1 MLVRMRLALCLLVAT
16 GAVVGAQAPEEKP
29 VDAGSARVTLSGCLK
44 GRAFTVRP
52 PREDEPLNVLIAPGT
67 VFRLAG
73 SKQVMDEV
81 KKRDRSAV
89 QLTGLVRRNAAPQGM
104 PIAGG
109 RIRIGGMP
117 SNQDPT
123 RIGPARDPLNTVN
136 MFDVES
142 VRVID
147 GSCSE
152 TRR

>member
-1 MLVRMRLALCLLVAT
+1 MRLALCLVIATVAM
-16 GAVVGAQAPEEKP
+16 VGAQAPEEKP
-29 VDAGSARVTLSGCLK
+29 VDAGSARITLSGCLK
-44 GRAFTVRP
+44 GRTFTVRP
-52 PREDEPLNVLIAPGT
+52 PREDEPIGALIAPGT

-73 SKQVMDEV
+73 SKQVMNEV

-89 QLTGLVRRNAAPQGM
+89 QLTGLVRRNSAPQGM

-123 RIGPARDPLNTVN
+123 RIGPARDPLATVN

-142 VRVID
+142 VRPIEGTCGD
-147 GSCSE
+147 S
-152 TRR
+152 RR